1 MRTAAGSAAAGSQVP
16 HTARIAI
23 LPAAVLLLL
32 GVVALASR
40 APLRPPR
47 AAPVATAVGQG
58 GSVSPWTLALF
69 GIGAVVML
77 GSLALNLFSTRRR
90 EMKQRTKWP
99 ILFLACLAWSLLL
112 LGAIFA
118 ARRLG
123 THHPTSS
130 LRVGQASSLARR
142 AHARGVQFPW
152 WAQLSVAVVFLT
164 AGVLMASPVGRR
176 WRATADPVPPTLAP
190 KIAEAVDR
198 SLDDLEADPDA
209 RRAIIA
215 AYRRMEESLAEVGLP
230 RDGPETA
237 REYLSR
243 GLASLELSPHAIGT
257 LTTLFERARFS
268 LQHLDLRLRD
278 EAIAALR
285 AVQKELAGA

>member
-1 MRTAAGSAAAGSQVP
+1 MAAGSAAADSQARQI
-16 HTARIAI
+16 ARIAI
-23 LPAAVLLLL
+23 LPAGVLLLL

-40 APLRPPR
+40 APLRPPG
-47 AAPVATAVGQG
+47 AAPVATAVGKG

-69 GIGAVVML
+69 GIGAVTML
-77 GSLALNLFSTRRR
+77 GSLALNLLSTRRR
-90 EMKQRTKWP
+90 EIKQRTKWP

-123 THHPTSS
+123 GVHHPTSS
-130 LRVGQASSLARR
+130 LRVGQAHSLASR

-152 WAQLSVAVVFLT
+152 WAQLSVALVFLA
-164 AGVLMASPVGRR
+164 AGVLMASTVGRR
-176 WRATADPVPPTLAP
+176 WRSTADPTPPTLAP
-190 KIAEAVDR
+190 KVAEAVDQ

-215 AYRRMEESLAEVGLP
+215 AYRRMEESLADVGLP
-230 RDGPETA
+230 REGPETA

-268 LQHLDLRLRD
+268 LHHLDLRLRD